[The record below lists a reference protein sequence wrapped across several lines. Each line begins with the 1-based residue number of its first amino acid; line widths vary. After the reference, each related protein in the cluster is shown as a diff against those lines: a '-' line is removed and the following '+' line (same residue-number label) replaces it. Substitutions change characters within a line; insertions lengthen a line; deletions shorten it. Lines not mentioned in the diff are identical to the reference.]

1 MRQVFVQNFR
11 NHIIKGEVLEQ
22 EPMARHTTF
31 KVGGPADLFVEP
43 GSREEIRFAL
53 EAARRDQVPFFIV
66 GKGSNLLVSDEG
78 YRGMILHIGTKM
90 SQITVRDD
98 LIEAE
103 AGAPLS
109 KIARTAFE
117 HGLTGME
124 FAAGIP
130 GSLGGAVVMNAG
142 AYGSEMKDI
151 LSEVD
156 VFAQD
161 GSLLTIP
168 ADELALSYR
177 HSCILDKGYIV
188 LAARIR
194 LHPGEPEAISRR
206 MNELARARKE
216 KQPLEY
222 PSAGSTFKRPE
233 GYFAGKLVQ
242 DAGLKGYA
250 VGGARI
256 SDKHSGFVINA
267 GGANAEEIRS
277 LIRQVQSK
285 VNSQFGVMLEPEVRF
300 LGFDDL

>member
-109 KIARTAFE
+109 KIARAAFE